1 LWAEDPTEVEQKV
14 ETLRNRDDR
23 LADKAPPRASRFTR
37 VVCAGDRHG
46 HASLALAL
54 VEAVGIEQPAV
65 HLVSPILQG
74 FSRTAGVR
82 LSAKEHCAWFD
93 FDWDP
98 TVVEAYRL
106 TAAGRSFGSRIA
118 QKTW

>member
-1 LWAEDPTEVEQKV
+1 MGIYLQHEDLEAVSFDHVEDPALLGQI
-14 ETLRNRDDR
+14 
-23 LADKAPPRASRFTR
+23 ARACTFP
-37 VVCAGDRHG
+37 
-46 HASLALAL
+46 LALECMVPITGNQPERSWSRCLDDLFPCL
-54 VEAVGIEQPAV
+54 V
-65 HLVSPILQG
+65 L
-74 FSRTAGVR
+74 
-82 LSAKEHCAWFD
+82 FD

>member
-1 LWAEDPTEVEQKV
+1 MS
-14 ETLRNRDDR
+14 
-23 LADKAPPRASRFTR
+23 KANQ
-37 VVCAGDRHG
+37 VGCDHEEHG
-46 HASLALAL
+46 PECLS
-54 VEAVGIEQPAV
+54 VEAVGIEEPSV

-82 LSAKEHCAWFD
+82 LSAKERCAWFD